1 MSFDRTN
8 QISIYAA
15 LSPRWDQVVSR
26 AVVTTYSLDL
36 VAMLGLVLT
45 LGGQGEA
52 EFDASPLGLVD
63 AFEKVRGKLLIM
75 HQLSR
80 VAVPSRHRSILPL
93 LDTMLHAVSA
103 DERNASWHPK
113 LAIVRYD
120 SKVGV
125 EWRFW
130 IGSRNLTG
138 SNDLDAGLL
147 LIADQGKGGQL
158 LGDIAELAAGL
169 LQEARW
175 SASELAELGRLKWRA
190 PPGVVVRRL
199 FWRRV
204 GEERSFLNIPTSGK
218 PERLLCVSPFV
229 NRQGLHE
236 LRKAIPVPMTL
247 LTTVRA
253 ASDCV
258 GFEGVELRIA
268 GTPEPEAQVSA
279 DVISQN
285 AGEEEF
291 AYSPTRGVHAKLMMT
306 LGRKTP
312 DLWLGSANLTRRGLR
327 GPNAEA
333 TAVVKLSNPDIA
345 ESLNAFV
352 QNSLDFQI
360 ETDDSEQ
367 LASEQARR
375 ALDEYVSRLLE
386 SSMVLKESGDSL
398 FLEVNPN
405 FDQLLSVLQIS
416 VASFVLRDTWVNWET
431 GMTSIRLSD
440 RPPLREQTTLVTFRI
455 RSRHAPVIERTWTQ
469 RVEWAGFDSTRR
481 DHALLAHY
489 IGAPRFRAWLRS
501 LMDDVDAT
509 SGERW
514 SDIGRGSE
522 YRGPERNPLASHFTL
537 EILLARWTRDP
548 DAFEAKVSHLA
559 TMLASFREAFED
571 LPDEEERVA
580 ALKELDEVEPF
591 LMAMIAAVMP
601 EN

>member
-1 MSFDRTN
+1 MSFERTN

-15 LSPRWDQVVSR
+15 LSPRSDQVVSR

-36 VAMLGLVLT
+36 VAMLGLVLS

-63 AFEKVRGKLLIM
+63 AFERVRGKLLVM
-75 HQLSR
+75 HQLGR

-103 DERNASWHPK
+103 DERKASWHPK
-113 LAIVRYD
+113 LALARYD
-120 SKVGV
+120 SKVGAQ
-125 EWRFW
+125 WRFW

-138 SNDLDAGLL
+138 STDLDAGLL
-147 LIADQGKGGQL
+147 LIADQGKGGQV

-175 SASELAELGRLKWRA
+175 SPSELAELGRLKWRG

-204 GEERSFLNIPTSGK
+204 GEERSFLDIPTSGK
-218 PERLLCVSPFV
+218 PEKLVCVSPFV
-229 NRQGLHE
+229 NRQGLRE

-247 LTTVRA
+247 LTTARA
-253 ASDCV
+253 ASDCA
-258 GFEGVELRIA
+258 GFEGVEFRIA
-268 GTPEPEAQVSA
+268 GTPEPEAHVSA
-279 DVISQN
+279 DISHN

-291 AYSPTRGVHAKLMMT
+291 AYAPTRGVHAKLIMT
-306 LGRKTP
+306 LGRKTA
-312 DLWLGSANLTRRGLR
+312 DLWLGSANLTRHGLR

-333 TAVVKLSNPDIA
+333 TAIVKLSNPEIA
-345 ESLNAFV
+345 ESLNTFV
-352 QNSLDFQI
+352 QTSLDFRI
-360 ETDDSEQ
+360 DTDDPER

-375 ALDEYVSRLLE
+375 ALDQYVSSLLE
-386 SSMVLKESGDSL
+386 SSMVLRESGDSL
-398 FLEVNPN
+398 LLEVNPN
-405 FDQLLSVLQIS
+405 FDQLLSVIQIS
-416 VASFVLRDTWVNWET
+416 VASFVLRDTWVDWET
-431 GMTSIRLSD
+431 GMASIRLSD
-440 RPPLREQTTLVTFRI
+440 RPPLREQTSLVTFRV
-455 RSRHAPVIERTWTQ
+455 RSRRDPVIERTWTQ
-469 RVEWAGFDSTRR
+469 RVEWAEFDSTRR

-514 SDIGRGSE
+514 SDIGKGSE
-522 YRGPERNPLASHFTL
+522 YRGREGNPFASHFTL
-537 EILLARWTRDP
+537 ESLLARWTRDP

-571 LPDEEERVA
+571 LPDEEERIA

-591 LMAMIAAVMP
+591 LMAMIAAVMM